1 MSPDQSDMLSWRVIV
16 PFLLTGTIWGSTWF
30 VITGQIDGVPAA
42 WSVFYRFALATPAL
56 FIVAA
61 LMKRRLRLTGP
72 EQRLAMIVGLFQF
85 SGNFL
90 FVYHAELYVTSGI
103 VAMMFGLLMVPNALF
118 ARAFLGE
125 KARGSFWAGSAIAI
139 VGVSLL
145 LVHEWRAN
153 PDAGVIGGNVSLGI
167 VLAAL
172 GILAA
177 SLANVVQANPVGRG
191 VPMVSLLAWAM
202 LYGTL
207 FDLGF
212 AVLTAGPPPVPT
224 SAGYW
229 GGIVYLALIGSVVTF
244 PLHYNLVREIGAGRT
259 AYNSILTISVAMAI
273 STLFEDYRWTAL
285 TLGGMGLA
293 VLGMILALRARRQK
307 SVQVQQ
313 SAQMRAAPVEAG
325 EGQAAPET

>member
-1 MSPDQSDMLSWRVIV
+1 MLSWRVIV

-56 FIVAA
+56 FLVAL

-72 EQRLAMIVGLFQF
+72 EQKLAIIVGLFQF

-90 FVYHAELYVTSGI
+90 FVYHSELYVTSGI
-103 VAMMFGLLMVPNALF
+103 VAMMFGLLMVPNALL
-118 ARAFLGE
+118 ARIFIGE
-125 KARGSFWAGSAIAI
+125 RQQGGFWLGSAVAI

-145 LVHEWRAN
+145 LLHEWRAN
-153 PDAGVIGGNVSLGI
+153 PNAGVVGGNVGLGI
-167 VLAAL
+167 VLAML

-177 SLANVVQANPVGRG
+177 SVANVIQANPVGRG

-207 FDLGF
+207 FDLCF
-212 AVLTAGPPPVPT
+212 AFATAGPPPLPT
-224 SAGYW
+224 RIEYW
-229 GGIVYLALIGSVVTF
+229 SGIVYLALIGSVVTF

-259 AYNSILTISVAMAI
+259 AYNSILTISVAMLI
-273 STLFEDYRWTAL
+273 STLFEDYVWTPL
-285 TLGGMGLA
+285 TLGGMALA
-293 VLGMILALRARRQK
+293 VVGMLLALRSKQRR
-307 SVQVQQ
+307 
-313 SAQMRAAPVEAG
+313 
-325 EGQAAPET
+325 

>member
-1 MSPDQSDMLSWRVIV
+1 MLSWKVII
-16 PFLLTGTIWGSTWF
+16 PFILTGSIWGSTWF

-56 FIVAA
+56 FLVAF
-61 LMKRRLRLTGP
+61 LMKRRLLLTRP
-72 EQRLAMIVGLFQF
+72 EHKLAALVGVFQF

-118 ARAFLGE
+118 GRLLLGE
-125 KARGSFWAGSAIAI
+125 RVARGFLMGSAVAIA
-139 VGVSLL
+139 GVLLL

-153 PDAGVIGGNVSLGI
+153 PDAGVVGGNVALGI
-167 VLAAL
+167 GLAFV

-177 SLANVVQANPVGRG
+177 SVANVIQANPTGRG

-202 LYGTL
+202 LYGTV

-212 AVLTAGPPPVPT
+212 AALTAGPPPFPT
-224 SAGYW
+224 APGFW
-229 GGIVYLALIGSVVTF
+229 AGIVYLALIGSVITF

-259 AYNSILTISVAMAI
+259 AYNSILTISVAMLI
-273 STLFEDYRWTAL
+273 STLFEGYQWTAL
-285 TLGGMGLA
+285 TAGGMVLA
-293 VLGMILALRARRQK
+293 VVGMVLALRSK
-307 SVQVQQ
+307 Q
-313 SAQMRAAPVEAG
+313 SG
-325 EGQAAPET
+325 

>member
-1 MSPDQSDMLSWRVIV
+1 MLSPRVIV
-16 PFLLTGTIWGSTWF
+16 PFVLTGSIWGSTWL

-56 FIVAA
+56 FLVAF
-61 LMKRRLRLTGP
+61 LMKRRLKLSAP
-72 EQRLAMIVGLFQF
+72 EHRLAVLVGLFQF

-103 VAMMFGLLMVPNALF
+103 VAMMFGLLMVPNALL
-118 ARAFLGE
+118 ARLVLGE
-125 KARGSFWAGSAIAI
+125 RVQRGFVLGSAVAI
-139 VGVSLL
+139 VGVSFLL
-145 LVHEWRAN
+145 WHEWAAN
-153 PDAGVIGGNVSLGI
+153 PEAGVVGGNVALGI
-167 VLAAL
+167 MLAML

-177 SLANVVQANPVGRG
+177 SVANVIQANPTGRA

-212 AVLTAGPPPVPT
+212 AWVTAGPPPLP
-224 SAGYW
+224 SAPEYW

-244 PLHYNLVREIGAGRT
+244 PLHYNLVREIGAGKT
-259 AYNSILTISVAMAI
+259 AYNSILTISVAMLL

-285 TLGGMGLA
+285 TITGMGLA
-293 VLGMILALRARRQK
+293 VLGMVLALRARRQK

-313 SAQMRAAPVEAG
+313 SARMRDHTSEDSPS
-325 EGQAAPET
+325 T